1 MHNSSKQNSINIKM
15 AQNIMFS
22 LHLMKSILNSEH
34 YLNIQYSKVFKY
46 SYKHFFFS
54 SNIQTC
60 KIFYEYIF
68 RVWTFVHVIFQEYK
82 YIQTFV
88 CVEIFTNITVPSTK
102 SGHNYFFR
110 ETRVFVSSSH
120 YKMFWW
126 LPLCDSCFINTI
138 QFGAVQRAYVYHHFF
153 LHKTLA

>member
-1 MHNSSKQNSINIKM
+1 MHNSSKQNSININM

-88 CVEIFTNITVPSTK
+88 CVEILRISQYQLPAYK
-102 SGHNYFFR
+102 SGNNYFFR

-120 YKMFWW
+120 YKMF
-126 LPLCDSCFINTI
+126 
-138 QFGAVQRAYVYHHFF
+138 
-153 LHKTLA
+153 

>member
-1 MHNSSKQNSINIKM
+1 MPNSSKQNSINIKM

-88 CVEIFTNITVPSTK
+88 CVEIFTNITVPSTSLQK
-102 SGHNYFFR
+102 WSQPI
-110 ETRVFVSSSH
+110 VFGKLGSLFQAAVIR
-120 YKMFWW
+120 
-126 LPLCDSCFINTI
+126 CFDD
-138 QFGAVQRAYVYHHFF
+138 YHCVIHV
-153 LHKTLA
+153 L